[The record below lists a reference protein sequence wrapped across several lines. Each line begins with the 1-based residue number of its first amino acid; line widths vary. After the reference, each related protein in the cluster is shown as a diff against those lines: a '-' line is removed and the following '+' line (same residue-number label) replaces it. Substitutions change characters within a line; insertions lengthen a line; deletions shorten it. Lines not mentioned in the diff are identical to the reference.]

1 MARTPNPLRKPELI
15 EQILEFLLDKSLSSV
30 TFRSLATG
38 LDVSTFT
45 LVYHFG
51 TRAELIR
58 EVVQAISSRAGIVEE
73 INSDAEA
80 TLDTFVTGLELS
92 WQWSIQP
99 RNRQLQRLEFEAGML
114 ESLHPDELSFMRAL
128 YKRWVDI
135 GVVAMVK
142 FGMDEADAEAEARVI
157 VNAFHG
163 LQYDLVLNDDVPAA
177 TRSFERA
184 LQQHRA
190 RIEHF
195 VGGR

>member
-114 ESLHPDELSFMRAL
+114 ESLRPDELSFMRAL

-190 RIEHF
+190 RIEYF
-195 VGGR
+195 MSGR

>member
-114 ESLHPDELSFMRAL
+114 ESLRPDELSFMRAL

-190 RIEHF
+190 RIEYF
-195 VGGR
+195 MGGR

>member
-163 LQYDLVLNDDVPAA
+163 LQYDLVLNEDVPAA

-190 RIEHF
+190 RIEYF
-195 VGGR
+195 MSGR

>member
-190 RIEHF
+190 RIEYF
-195 VGGR
+195 MSGR